1 MLILGGINLFL
12 ISLNNSEDINIPRVY
27 FEVLSVILSVVPVV
41 WTNILD
47 KLKEYTNE
55 LTPTPSVR
63 SETPEGNAEHFDGVG
78 ILATPKTPEST
89 RS

>member
-63 SETPEGNAEHFDGVG
+63 SETPESS
-78 ILATPKTPEST
+78 ATV
-89 RS
+89 